1 MKYTKEHMV
10 SIMEKVGVI
19 PVFNH
24 SDIEISKKVLDASYD
39 AGIRVFEFTNRDT
52 KALDVF
58 SELKKYATKY
68 EDLLLGIGTIFSKAQ
83 AQQFIDAKTDFIVSP
98 ALIPEVMDFCNE
110 IDLLSI
116 PGCATITEV
125 YTAHQYGAKLI
136 KAFPGNVLGSDFI
149 KAVKSVLPQIK
160 IMPTGGV
167 QPTLENLKLWFDS
180 GVSCVG
186 MGSQLF
192 DKNDIKKQ
200 NFSKLT
206 GDIKQVIQHIQSIKN
221 QSLWK

>member
-1 MKYTKEHMV
+1 MKYTKDHIV

-24 SDIEISKKVLDASYD
+24 PDIEISKKVLDASYE
-39 AGIRVFEFTNRDT
+39 AGIRVFEFTNRDA

-58 SELKKYATKY
+58 SELKQYATKY
-68 EDLLLGIGTIFSKAQ
+68 DDLFLGIGTIFTKAQ
-83 AQQFIDAKTDFIVSP
+83 AQQFIDAKTDFIISP
-98 ALIPEVMDFCNE
+98 ALIPEVMDFCNKM
-110 IDLLSI
+110 DLLSI

-136 KAFPGNVLGSDFI
+136 KAFPGNVLGPDFI
-149 KAVKSVLPQIK
+149 KAVKSVLPKIK

-167 QPTLENLKLWFDS
+167 QPTIENLKLWFGS

-186 MGSQLF
+186 IGSQLF

-206 GDIKQVIQHIQSIKN
+206 GDIKQVIQHIQTLKN
-221 QSLWK
+221 IDL

>member
-1 MKYTKEHMV
+1 MDHTTEHII
-10 SIMEKVGVI
+10 SLMEKVGVI

-24 SDIEISKKVLDASYD
+24 PNIEISKKVLDASYE
-39 AGIRVFEFTNRDT
+39 AGIRVFEFTNRDA

-58 SELKKYATKY
+58 TELKRYSTKY
-68 EDLLLGIGTIFSKAQ
+68 DDLLLGIGTIFTKAQ

-98 ALIPEVMDFCNE
+98 ALIPEVIEFCNE
-110 IDLLSI
+110 IDLLFI

-125 YTAHQYGAKLI
+125 YTAHQSGAKLI
-136 KAFPGNVLGSDFI
+136 KAFPGNVLGPDFI
-149 KAVKSVLPQIK
+149 KAVKAVLPKIK

-167 QPTLENLKLWFDS
+167 QPTIENLKRWFDS

-192 DKNDIKKQ
+192 DKNDIKQQ

-206 GDIKQVIQHIQSIKN
+206 SDIKQAIQHIQTLKN
-221 QSLWK
+221 SDL